1 MAYIIGFI
9 VSFIIAVLVVVAIKP
24 RLSVYNATTD
34 EVLYTDFEDGKEF
47 AVFDRRVDA
56 IKSAIRDRYSFGD
69 SVEVTFGKIRLIE
82 AV

>member
-1 MAYIIGFI
+1 MLYI
-9 VSFIIAVLVVVAIKP
+9 SIITIITLAILITKP
-24 RLSVYNATTD
+24 RLSVYNSTTD

-69 SVEVTFGKIRLIE
+69 SVEVTFGKLRLIE